1 MGTMH
6 EPNPNPN
13 LGEIISPANLPKL
26 NETRDKILLK
36 SDNILLNVFLEIK

>member
-1 MGTMH
+1 MH
-6 EPNPNPN
+6 EPNPNQN
-13 LGEIISPANLPKL
+13 LGETISPTKLPKL